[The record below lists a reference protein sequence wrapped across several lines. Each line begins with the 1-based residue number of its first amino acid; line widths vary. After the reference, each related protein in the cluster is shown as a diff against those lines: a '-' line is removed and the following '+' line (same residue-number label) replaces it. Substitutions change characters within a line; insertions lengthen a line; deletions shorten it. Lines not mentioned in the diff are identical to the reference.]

1 MGTAERTRLTR
12 GVDPARLLRFDT
24 PCFTGEVARAVLA
37 RLARADGSA
46 DFVPPPP
53 RHATPPPEQIAPS
66 PDLAE
71 PTTGVPAVAASEAG
85 PPAAQRDAAPLADPL
100 VIEADDFEEIVDET
114 FGPSADDPD
123 EDDDAP
129 ALAAQPSPLV
139 VDDEFEIEEVI
150 EQPPVHFE
158 PIVLADPGGEDAE
171 IDFDA
176 FDDDLPGAHGSVAE
190 DLAQFFEADEG
201 APGPADREAEV
212 AQLDD
217 SRAGDGADEADRQQD
232 VRSSVKKLF
241 RRD

>member
-1 MGTAERTRLTR
+1 MGNAEETRLTR
-12 GVDPARLLRFDT
+12 GVDPARLRRFDT
-24 PCFTGEVARAVLA
+24 PRFTAEVARAVLA
-37 RLARADGSA
+37 RLARTEGLAH
-46 DFVPPPP
+46 FVAPPP
-53 RHATPPPEQIAPS
+53 RHATPPPEQIGPS
-66 PDLAE
+66 PD
-71 PTTGVPAVAASEAG
+71 VAAPTAEAVDLAAAN
-85 PPAAQRDAAPLADPL
+85 PAAAQTGGAPRIDEL

-139 VDDEFEIEEVI
+139 VDDDFEIEEVI

-171 IDFDA
+171 IDFDG
-176 FDDDLPGAHGSVAE
+176 FEDDLPGSHGSVAE
-190 DLAQFFEADEG
+190 DLAQFFDGDED
-201 APGPADREAEV
+201 APGPADREADV

-217 SRAGDGADEADRQQD
+217 SRAGEPADEADRQQD